1 MAAPAI
7 IIDAIHVVIIMI
19 YPLSFSE
26 FKRYSARLGV
36 LVLPILI
43 TQFCQAALGVVD
55 AIMAGRVSALDLAAV
70 SIGSGIWLPL
80 FLLASGILIA
90 TTPLIGEAVGQ
101 NRHHQVP
108 HITQQ
113 SLWAAG
119 LIGLIGFVVV
129 NMMPQVLPLMGVPEN
144 IQPKAAQY
152 LHGVS
157 FGFPALAIYAVLR
170 SYCEALGR
178 PEPVTIISIAGL
190 LADIPLNYIFIHGH
204 FGMPA
209 LGGAGCGVATALVLW
224 INVLLLAAFTAFS
237 KRQQFASTRFF
248 YGFAKPDR
256 TQINKLLKLGIP
268 IGIAIF
274 FEASLFSLAS
284 LVISPLGELAVASHQ
299 VALSI
304 TSQLFMIPISVA
316 MALTIMVSNRF
327 GEQNLEALQGVQRT
341 GLIWT
346 LIIACLC
353 MLGIWLFRPQLAAAF
368 SDDVAVQQQAIHLLI
383 FALGYQLF
391 DGWQVNIAGILRGM
405 QDTTVP
411 MWLTLFCYWLVAL
424 PLGTYLVRYTDVGAQ
439 GFWMALVTG
448 LFLAAVLL
456 TWRLRYQQRRLAQQW
471 SSASDYES
479 SVPANA

>member
-1 MAAPAI
+1 MRPTQA
-7 IIDAIHVVIIMI
+7 I
-19 YPLSFSE
+19 YPSL
-26 FKRYSARLGV
+26 FKLFILMSGFTFTNFKGYSLRLGV

-80 FLLASGILIA
+80 FLLATGTLIA

-101 NRHHQVP
+101 NNHDHVP

-113 SLWAAG
+113 SLWTAAVIG
-119 LIGLIGFVVV
+119 ILGFLIV
-129 NMMPQVLPLMGVPEN
+129 NIMPNVLGLMGVPEN

-157 FGFPALAIYAVLR
+157 FGFPAIAVYAVLR

-178 PEPVTIISIAGL
+178 PEPVTIISIIGL
-190 LADIPLNYIFIHGH
+190 LANIPLNYIFINGLY
-204 FGMPA
+204 GMPE
-209 LGGAGCGVATALVLW
+209 LGGAGCGVATAITLW
-224 INVLLLAAFTAFS
+224 INVLLLATYTAFS

-248 YGFAKPDR
+248 YAFARPNR
-256 TQINKLLKLGIP
+256 AQISKLLKLGVP
-268 IGIAIF
+268 IGVSIF

-299 VALSI
+299 VALAV
-304 TSQLFMIPISVA
+304 TSQLFMVPMSVA

-327 GEQNLEALQGVQRT
+327 GEQNLIALRHVQKT

-346 LIIACLC
+346 IVIAIIC
-353 MLGIWLFRPQLAAAF
+353 MVGVWQFRPQLAAAF
-368 SDDVAVQQQAIHLLI
+368 TDNPEVQAQAMYLLI

-411 MWLTLFCYWLVAL
+411 MYLTLFCYWLVAL
-424 PLGTYLVRYTDVGAQ
+424 PLGIYLVRFTDIGAQ

-448 LFLAAVLL
+448 LFLAAILL
-456 TWRLRYQQRRLAQQW
+456 TLRLRYQQKRLVQKW
-471 SSASDYES
+471 S
-479 SVPANA
+479 